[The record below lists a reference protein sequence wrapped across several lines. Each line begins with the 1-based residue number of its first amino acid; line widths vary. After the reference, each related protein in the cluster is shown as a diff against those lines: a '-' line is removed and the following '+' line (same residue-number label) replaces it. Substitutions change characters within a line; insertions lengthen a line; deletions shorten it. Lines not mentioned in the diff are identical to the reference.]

1 MQATEPKQ
9 ADGGV
14 QARTGLRPRLR
25 RTTVRAPRESTSG
38 DQSKEY
44 ANLPNTWT

>member
-14 QARTGLRPRLR
+14 QARTGPSAATEAHDGEGLPG
-25 RTTVRAPRESTSG
+25 ESTSG
-38 DQSKEY
+38 DQSKE
-44 ANLPNTWT
+44 